1 MERIESINGYFKV
14 ISDFL
19 EGEGKRELE
28 GLIDYW
34 GKSNDR
40 IRLYEK
46 KIMQSVGN
54 DLENFKV
61 ESAGV
66 QEMSQELQDRTEKI
80 KQLIETYDEISLKVE
95 EAEKKYE
102 LKAKQ
107 LFDADKIK
115 HMREAIANLKNELF
129 SMNTQVGVY
138 RGHIVQTQL
147 REGGNAF
154 DMYNQFHTHQEH
166 LNDNVDESYEI

>member
-1 MERIESINGYFKV
+1 MERIESVNGYFQV
-14 ISDFL
+14 IKDFI
-19 EGEGKRELE
+19 EGEGKAELE

-34 GKSNDR
+34 DKSNDR

-46 KIMQSVGN
+46 KIMQGVGN
-54 DLENFKV
+54 DLENFRNENV
-61 ESAGV
+61 SV
-66 QEMSQELQDRTEKI
+66 QEMTKELQERTERI
-80 KQLIETYDEISLKVE
+80 KQLIETYDEISAKVE

-102 LKAKQ
+102 EKSKQ
-107 LFDADKIK
+107 LFDTDKVK
-115 HMREAIANLKNELF
+115 LMRESIANVKKELF

-138 RGHIVQTQL
+138 RGHIVQMQL